1 MVSGS
6 GTFNDYGPQFFI
18 DEDVILVSIN
28 YRLGPFGFLTTTN
41 NEIPGNMGHWDQ
53 ALALRWVNQNI
64 HHFGGDTNQ
73 VTIFGESAGSL
84 SVSLLLVAP
93 AVRGLFSRAILD
105 SGVFSAV
112 SYHPQAVE
120 DAYRISEKF
129 LKETGCDGYG
139 AVFCLQGLNR

>member
-1 MVSGS
+1 MVFHSAEKFIESDQPSPVLVWIHGGGMVSGS

-73 VTIFGESAGSL
+73 DTGSL
-84 SVSLLLVAP
+84 QPGHPGQRRLQRRLLP
-93 AVRGLFSRAILD
+93 
-105 SGVFSAV
+105 
-112 SYHPQAVE
+112 PP
-120 DAYRISEKF
+120 
-129 LKETGCDGYG
+129 GCGGRLQDIREVLEGD
-139 AVFCLQGLNR
+139 CL